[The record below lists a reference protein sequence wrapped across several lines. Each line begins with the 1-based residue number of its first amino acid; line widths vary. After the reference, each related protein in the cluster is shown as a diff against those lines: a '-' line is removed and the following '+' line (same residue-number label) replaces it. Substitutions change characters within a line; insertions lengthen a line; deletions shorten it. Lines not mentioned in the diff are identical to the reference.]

1 MLRPGI
7 LARPADRSGLFASSE
22 VFMRKMDKMNGAM
35 RFAYCA
41 LRAQRERQTR
51 CAPSPTRACPG
62 RVFYMRKSGRPD
74 LRCGRVGEG
83 VVRANLDACPLPVP
97 PARVRLQAG
106 EGTMWRGSVSSP

>member
-1 MLRPGI
+1 MAMLRPGI

-22 VFMRKMDKMNGAM
+22 VFMPKMDKNGAM

-74 LRCGRVGEG
+74 LRWGRVGEG
-83 VVRANLDACPLPVP
+83 VVRANLDACPP
-97 PARVRLQAG
+97 PCP
-106 EGTMWRGSVSSP
+106 SSPSSAASGGGDDVAR